1 MKPKPVLQR
10 EPTTIPDILTSKEAA
25 DAMRLSKKAFERLPI
40 RHAKVGRFRRYLR
53 KDLLAFIED
62 RAS

>member
-1 MKPKPVLQR
+1 VRDPLP
-10 EPTTIPDILTSKEAA
+10 PTMAEILTTQEAA

-40 RHAKVGRFRRYLR
+40 KYSKVGRFRRYLR
-53 KDLLAFIED
+53 KDLLSFLEE